1 VLFACRKHL
10 YFHNKI
16 QKLKNMN
23 KKLNS
28 LVFLLLLLNIN
39 SIGQNLQEFKSL
51 LGDCGMNLNMPK
63 GFVEVKIIENN
74 DMNYEYAIKYPDREF
89 ELRYAIRPIRYKK
102 YANDTVKNEMEGQ
115 RPFRNSS
122 YGTILQTI
130 VLNIT
135 GGVDYAIQAF
145 DKSAVKKEFN
155 ADWGATTFIE
165 LKSDFGK
172 GYKYCMIVTIHKD
185 DVADAYYFY
194 LSNTKENF
202 SKNEEPLFHTLRFDL

>member
-1 VLFACRKHL
+1 
-10 YFHNKI
+10 
-16 QKLKNMN
+16 M
-23 KKLNS
+23 KKTFGTFVSLLIILNFS
-28 LVFLLLLLNIN
+28 A
-39 SIGQNLQEFKSL
+39 IGQNIKEFKSL
-51 LGDCGMNLNMPK
+51 LGECGMNVNIPE
-63 GFVEVKIIENN
+63 GFIEAKIIENG
-74 DMNYEYAIKYPDREF
+74 DMNYEYAIKYPDKEF

-135 GGVDYAIQAF
+135 GGVDYEIRAF
-145 DKSAVKKEFN
+145 DKNAVKKEFN
-155 ADWGATTFIE
+155 ADWGATTFVE

-202 SKNEEPLFHTLRFDL
+202 SKNEGPLFHTLRFD